1 MILDARNKYSA
12 VLGLLYYSFVI
23 LTSESLASEIV
34 GGIYYI
40 IFD

>member
-1 MILDARNKYSA
+1 MPETNILV